1 MNANVSLKNLVYRI
15 ELAEKFMKE
24 YLENK
29 EMLKGHI
36 EKQKEYIIQCVLGNS
51 GNPLLDKITMM

>member
-1 MNANVSLKNLVYRI
+1 
-15 ELAEKFMKE
+15 MKE
-24 YLENK
+24 YPENK